1 MSEESNITP
10 EQAMAEAIANV
21 DLEASTSVAQ
31 GKVEG
36 SPAPPESDQASGET
50 GHEAPS
56 GNTDAPQT
64 EQGVNPSE
72 GESGVDEDALL
83 QALGEQLGTTPAA
96 EEEKVKRDLAA
107 SSKEARLLNDVV
119 KGVADTLSTQGIE
132 LVRDS
137 DGAFIGFRATGP
149 GGEIKTPQAPI
160 VDDAMQD
167 RLLNNTQATIDGIW
181 ESAFEQAKTLFAVAS
196 PDLESVSHPPSPQ
209 KLQSIRDGVAEATDK
224 FGNKLYP
231 NFEKLENVVTNMA
244 AALPPVLREAYN
256 EDPDTITRL
265 LADSAENARLRLLQ
279 GVEAERSQ
287 KEKAQKA
294 TDGDADLF
302 PTGDAVIN
310 VGNSSDAAR
319 EYGRV
324 IAESFG

>member
-1 MSEESNITP
+1 
-10 EQAMAEAIANV
+10 
-21 DLEASTSVAQ
+21 
-31 GKVEG
+31 
-36 SPAPPESDQASGET
+36 
-50 GHEAPS
+50 
-56 GNTDAPQT
+56 
-64 EQGVNPSE
+64 
-72 GESGVDEDALL
+72 
-83 QALGEQLGTTPAA
+83 
-96 EEEKVKRDLAA
+96 
-107 SSKEARLLNDVV
+107 
-119 KGVADTLSTQGIE
+119 
-132 LVRDS
+132 
-137 DGAFIGFRATGP
+137 
-149 GGEIKTPQAPI
+149 
-160 VDDAMQD
+160 
-167 RLLNNTQATIDGIW
+167 
-181 ESAFEQAKTLFAVAS
+181 
-196 PDLESVSHPPSPQ
+196 
-209 KLQSIRDGVAEATDK
+209 
-224 FGNKLYP
+224 LYP

-244 AALPPVLREAYN
+244 AALPPVLREAYS